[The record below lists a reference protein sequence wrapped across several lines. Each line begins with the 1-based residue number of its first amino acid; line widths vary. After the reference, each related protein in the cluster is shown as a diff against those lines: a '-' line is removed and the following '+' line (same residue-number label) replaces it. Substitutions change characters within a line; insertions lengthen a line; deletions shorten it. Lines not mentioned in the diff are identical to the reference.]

1 MEEFNKRLLSSIIG
15 IPLIIT
21 AIYLGGPVYLLLI
34 EIIIITGLAEFF
46 NLANVSSRSLRLT
59 SFMAVLLLSL
69 LIYLNNGQNQ
79 SYHHNPADLLTT
91 IFLTVII
98 LITVFSGSAVVSW
111 QQTAL
116 AFTGVYYLGW
126 TLSYLLLIREEFP
139 LGREYTYL
147 LFLTIWAVDIT
158 AYLMGKRF
166 GKNKLAPAISP
177 NKSWEGA
184 GSGILAGLI
193 AGSIMKIVLL
203 PQKPWLP
210 TLALVLAITI
220 IAQLSDLAESSL
232 KRNFATKD
240 SGRLIPGHGGILDRF
255 DSFILT
261 GPIVY
266 YFIKSFLS

>member
-1 MEEFNKRLLSSIIG
+1 MEEFSKRLISSIIG
-15 IPLIIT
+15 VPLILT

-34 EIIIITGLAEFF
+34 EIIIIAGLAEFLS
-46 NLANVSSRSLRLT
+46 LANISQRSLKLA
-59 SFMAVLLLSL
+59 SFAAALLLSL

-79 SYHHNPADLLTT
+79 SFHHNPADLLTT

-98 LITVFSGSAVVSW
+98 LITVFSRTTVISW

-116 AFTGVYYLGW
+116 AFTGVFYLSW

-147 LFLTIWAVDIT
+147 IFLVIWAVDIA
-158 AYLMGKRF
+158 AYILGKRF
-166 GKNKLAPAISP
+166 GKNKMFPAISP
-177 NKSWEGA
+177 HKTWEGA

-193 AGSIMKIVLL
+193 TGSAVKFFLL

-210 TLALVLAITI
+210 TLGLILAITI

-232 KRNFATKD
+232 KRNFDSKD
-240 SGRLIPGHGGILDRF
+240 SGGLIPGHGGILDRF

-261 GPIVY
+261 GPLVY
-266 YFIKSFLS
+266 YLIKWML